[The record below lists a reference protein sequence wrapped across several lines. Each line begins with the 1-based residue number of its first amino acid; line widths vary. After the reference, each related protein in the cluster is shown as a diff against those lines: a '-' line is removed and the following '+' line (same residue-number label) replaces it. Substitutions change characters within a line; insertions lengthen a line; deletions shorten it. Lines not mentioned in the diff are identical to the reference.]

1 MWTAQTNPG
10 SKKFGECRGS
20 GVNLRILVADD
31 FAPWRRFVSLLLLPK
46 NPEWQ
51 IVCEVSDG
59 VEAVRKAGELRPDL
73 ILMDIGLPE
82 LDGIEAARQIRQTA
96 TDSRILFLS
105 GFDSLDLVE
114 AAVGTG
120 ADGYVVKLDAARELA
135 AAVEAV
141 FHGEKFISER
151 LKEEVRRAQLAGF
164 ET

>member
-1 MWTAQTNPG
+1 MNT
-10 SKKFGECRGS
+10 
-20 GVNLRILVADD
+20 RIMVVDD

-59 VEAVRKAGELRPDL
+59 VEAVRRAGELRPDL
-73 ILMDIGLPE
+73 ILMDIGLPG

-96 TDSRILFLS
+96 ADSRILFLS

-114 AAVGTG
+114 AAVSTG
-120 ADGYVVKLDAARELA
+120 ADGYVVKLDAARELID
-135 AAVEAV
+135 AVETV

-151 LKEEVRRAQLAGF
+151 LREEVRRAQRISF